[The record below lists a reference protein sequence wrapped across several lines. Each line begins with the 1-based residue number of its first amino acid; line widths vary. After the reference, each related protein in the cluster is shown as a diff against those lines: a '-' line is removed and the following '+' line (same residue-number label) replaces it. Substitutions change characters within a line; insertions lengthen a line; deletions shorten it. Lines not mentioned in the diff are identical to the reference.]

1 MAQEFQVVLLY
12 QQQARLLDQVRAVVS
27 QRETNT
33 RLRDPI
39 MVRPT
44 LSRFIN
50 TLLFFL
56 LVIQVFPPRFPFFLK
71 LFLLF
76 DHLPSAYLFSAQLS
90 GLTPGREFFYGGLAS
105 VTIHSAISPSIFYRF
120 SQSQWIRKAL
130 EKTFPQIPVTS
141 QSNQYWLRYQADQL
155 VTTMVPFI
163 KLPISQKPPQSK
175 LHFQASEKPSLYHSE

>member
-1 MAQEFQVVLLY
+1 M
-12 QQQARLLDQVRAVVS
+12 S

-56 LVIQVFPPRFPFFLK
+56 LVIQVFPPRFPSFLK

-105 VTIHSAISPSIFYRF
+105 VTNFIQLYLHQFFIDSHSLNGYGKPLKRPFHRYQSHLEAISIG
-120 SQSQWIRKAL
+120 
-130 EKTFPQIPVTS
+130 
-141 QSNQYWLRYQADQL
+141 
-155 VTTMVPFI
+155 
-163 KLPISQKPPQSK
+163 
-175 LHFQASEKPSLYHSE
+175 